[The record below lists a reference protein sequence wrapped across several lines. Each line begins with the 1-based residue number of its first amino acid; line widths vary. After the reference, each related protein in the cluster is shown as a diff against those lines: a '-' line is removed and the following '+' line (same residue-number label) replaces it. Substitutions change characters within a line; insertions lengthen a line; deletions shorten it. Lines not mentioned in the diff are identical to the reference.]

1 MFWYHM
7 QCFCCLLFKLNKK
20 IKAFICPAV
29 TIKKAVYDYLGQI
42 RFFVQSYREKYDES
56 SSLKHNTLRASKM
69 KLFAFWKN
77 VYDVYI

>member
-1 MFWYHM
+1 MIYT
-7 QCFCCLLFKLNKK
+7 
-20 IKAFICPAV
+20 AV
-29 TIKKAVYDYLGQI
+29 IIKKAVYDYLGQI

>member
-1 MFWYHM
+1 MSRPYKTKIYE
-7 QCFCCLLFKLNKK
+7 LKNKSFF
-20 IKAFICPAV
+20 ADQNSAV

-42 RFFVQSYREKYDES
+42 RFFDQSYREKYDES
-56 SSLKHNTLRASKM
+56 SSLRHYTLRASKM